1 MSFDFIITQNGEL
14 SNKHGFGRVPD
25 PPEPEELEC
34 MEDCSLCVWK
44 EVHKDGRY
52 ICNDVNGEG
61 FIEKEEM

>member
-1 MSFDFIITQNGEL
+1 MMNTNFGTG
-14 SNKHGFGRVPD
+14 KHNFGYIPD
-25 PPEPEELEC
+25 PPEPKEFEC
-34 MEDCSLCVWK
+34 MEDCSRCGWA